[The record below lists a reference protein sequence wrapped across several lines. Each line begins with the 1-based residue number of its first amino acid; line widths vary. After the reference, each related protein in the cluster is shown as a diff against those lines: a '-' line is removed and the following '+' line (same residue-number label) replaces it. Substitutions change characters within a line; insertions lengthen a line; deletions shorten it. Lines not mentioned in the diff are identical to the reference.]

1 MDRLILFRH
10 GEAER
15 PSAASQDIDRALD
28 AAGRIETRAVAA
40 ELARRGLIPDLALVS
55 AAKRTRETWA
65 EMAEIFPNA
74 AAEFDLRLYNADPE
88 TLLEAARAAGPSTVI
103 VIAHNP
109 GVHMLAAYLAQSA
122 GPEARKRLER
132 GFPTGGA
139 AVFRF
144 KPGGKVE
151 CEAVVFPKDVR

>member
-15 PSAASQDIDRALD
+15 PSAGRQDIDRALD
-28 AAGRIETRAVAA
+28 AAGRAETRAVAA

-55 AAKRTRETWA
+55 AAQRTRETWA
-65 EMAEIFPNA
+65 EMAAIFPDA
-74 AAEFDLRLYNADPE
+74 TAEFDPGLYNADLE
-88 TLLEAARAAGPSTVI
+88 TLLDAARSATPSSVI
-103 VIAHNP
+103 LIAHNP
-109 GVHMLAAYLAQSA
+109 GIHMLAAYLAQSA
-122 GPEARKRLER
+122 DPDARKRFER

-139 AVFRF
+139 AAFRF

>member
-15 PSAASQDIDRALD
+15 PSAAGRDFDRTLD
-28 AAGRIETRAVAA
+28 ALGRTETRAVAA

-55 AAKRTRETWA
+55 AAQRTRETWA
-65 EMAEIFPNA
+65 EMAAVFPNA
-74 AAEFDLRLYNADPE
+74 EVEFDMALYNADSE
-88 TLLEAARAAGPSTVI
+88 ALLAAARAADPSTVI
-103 VIAHNP
+103 LIAHNP
-109 GVHMLAAYLAQSA
+109 GIHLLAAYLAQSA
-122 GPEARKRLER
+122 EAEFRKRLDR

-139 AVFRF
+139 AAFRF
-144 KPGGKVE
+144 KPSGKAE